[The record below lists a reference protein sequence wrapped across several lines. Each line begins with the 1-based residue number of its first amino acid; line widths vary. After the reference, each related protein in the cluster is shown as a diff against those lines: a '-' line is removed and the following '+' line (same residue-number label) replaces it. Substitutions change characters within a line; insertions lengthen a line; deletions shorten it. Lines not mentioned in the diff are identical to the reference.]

1 MSDLILRGKL
11 IAMDDQGRLSL
22 TDMWRVAG
30 EPGSRKPPYWLR
42 LPTTIELIEALKVR
56 LSHNKN
62 PAAMP
67 SATTD
72 GGVTELVATRRG
84 RRGGGTFAHIILAL
98 AYAEYLHPGLGV
110 EVREIALRVYAG
122 DVTVLDEYRRDH
134 AEQLEEDGQRVM
146 VRGEV
151 RRNNSDL
158 NAILKE
164 VGATH
169 SAQWAAF
176 HNEGYKG
183 LYNGETEDD
192 IHRRKGLGRHE
203 KILDHMGFHELI
215 TNVFRTSMAQRYL
228 RKHHPV
234 AGVKRAME
242 VHHRM
247 GNKVR
252 NLLAEEGLDMPEEM
266 PTADSIKSAEKR
278 LKAQGR
284 ARIR

>member
-11 IAMDDQGRLSL
+11 IATDDQGRLSL
-22 TDMWRVAG
+22 TDMWRLAG
-30 EPGSRKPPYWLR
+30 EEYSKRPFSWVR
-42 LPTTIELIEALKVR
+42 LPTTKAMHEALKAR
-56 LSHNKN
+56 LSRNKN
-62 PAAMP
+62 QAETPP
-67 SATTD
+67 DSKDGATQ
-72 GGVTELVATRRG
+72 LVATRRG

-98 AYAEYLHPGLGV
+98 AYAEYLNPELGV

-158 NAILKE
+158 NAILKD

-169 SAQWAAF
+169 AAQWAAF
-176 HNEGYKG
+176 
-183 LYNGETEDD
+183 
-192 IHRRKGLGRHE
+192 RHE

-228 RKHHPV
+228 
-234 AGVKRAME
+234 
-242 VHHRM
+242 
-247 GNKVR
+247 
-252 NLLAEEGLDMPEEM
+252 
-266 PTADSIKSAEKR
+266 
-278 LKAQGR
+278 
-284 ARIR
+284 